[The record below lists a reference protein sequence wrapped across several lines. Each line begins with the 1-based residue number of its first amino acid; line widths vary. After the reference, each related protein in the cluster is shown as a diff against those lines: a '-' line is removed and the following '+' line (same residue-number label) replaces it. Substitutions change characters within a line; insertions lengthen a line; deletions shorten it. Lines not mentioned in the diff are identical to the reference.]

1 MTSPRL
7 EQLLIEAMVK
17 HLPPSG
23 AVLRLLD
30 VEGRAGAVL
39 SAQRGDLEIVPVS
52 RQPESWTAESNS
64 ADTIVVY
71 DLPLN
76 AALLRSSWTMLRPG
90 GRLIVVSATGQ
101 PGDTLVKALENA
113 GYDRILVESAVEC
126 PSPVGVLM
134 RGEKPHT
141 DERTVDRVR
150 RVAERDDVPRP
161 GRYVFLLVCQ
171 SPNKP
176 AWTLQPDEA
185 VEWNAVAVSGDNET
199 VLLAFSS
206 LPKALAFMQPAVL
219 SKRIEGVNKIA
230 KYRWDVV
237 HEWPNPVMLNPTDD
251 ILETNAIVFLPVDPA
266 AAEAPDE

>member
-7 EQLLIEAMVK
+7 EQLLIEATVK
-17 HLPPSG
+17 HLPPAG

-30 VEGRAGAVL
+30 VNGKAGAVL
-39 SAQRGDLEIVPVS
+39 ASLRGDLEILPVGK
-52 RQPESWTAESNS
+52 PAGWAMETDAVD
-64 ADTIVVY
+64 AVVAY
-71 DLPLN
+71 DCPPD
-76 AALLRSSWTMLRPG
+76 AALLRTALNVLRPG

-101 PGDTLVKALENA
+101 PGDALVKALENA
-113 GYDRILVESAVEC
+113 GYVRILVESAIEC

-141 DERTVDRVR
+141 EERTVNRVR
-150 RVAERDDVPRP
+150 QVAERDDLPRA
-161 GRYVFLLVCQ
+161 GRYVHLLVSQ
-171 SPNKP
+171 TPNKP
-176 AWTLQPDEA
+176 GWEMQPNEA
-185 VEWNAVAVSGDNET
+185 VEWNAVAVSGNNET

-237 HEWPNPVMLNPTDD
+237 HRWSNPVMLNPTDD
-251 ILETNAIVFLPVDPA
+251 IVDTNRIVFVPIDPTT
-266 AAEAPDE
+266 AEAPDE